1 MRYRITGRIRPKKK
15 KALRDGIQDA
25 TIGQG
30 TVFYEG
36 MMAGLRNATLDEDGR
51 VHFIEV
57 CYCLESGL
65 EPMQME
71 LPSLEPFLDELE
83 VVDARKR
90 KACTMECEACD
101 CTRTIRLPGSPFSNH
116 LGLDDEGLDGE
127 YIDAG
132 RIPLNRKKQKT
143 GIAGLRE
150 ALASGAEAWFGGAAV
165 KGFYVIFSDG
175 EEFFRVRAIPDT
187 RQARALLRKTGLTGF
202 GSVETARRWARGSL
216 AARDDKSNVA

>member
-1 MRYRITGRIRPKKK
+1 MRYHISGSIRPGKE
-15 KALRDGIQDA
+15 KALKEGIRDASLAEG
-25 TIGQG
+25 TIFHG
-30 TVFYEG
+30 G
-36 MMAGLRNATLDEDGR
+36 MQAGLRSATVDEEGR

-57 CYCLESGL
+57 CFCLESGL
-65 EPMQME
+65 DPMQME
-71 LPSLEPFLDELE
+71 LPSLRPYFEDLE
-83 VVDARKR
+83 VLDARRR

-101 CTRTIRLPGSPFSNH
+101 CTRTIRLPGSPLSNH
-116 LGLDDEGLDGE
+116 LGLDNEGLDGE

-165 KGFYVIFSDG
+165 KGFYVIFSDR